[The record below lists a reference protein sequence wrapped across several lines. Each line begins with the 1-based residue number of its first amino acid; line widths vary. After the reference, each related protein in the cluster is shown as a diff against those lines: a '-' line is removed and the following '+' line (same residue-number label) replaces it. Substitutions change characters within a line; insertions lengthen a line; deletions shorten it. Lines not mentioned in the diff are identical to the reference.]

1 MAVGG
6 VGASSQASSLR
17 HHRVPVSPRPTRVSV
32 ANANKVRIP
41 TTTTAAT
48 REHNRDL
55 FELSREEKTALL
67 EIRESL
73 EDAPCP
79 CRGTPP
85 PAGGLMGALGG
96 GQKLPSYGECCKP
109 FHDSGPTPEATAEQ
123 TMRARFSAYV
133 MHAYDFIVDTTH
145 PDNISFR
152 GSTADVPEKKKKKK
166 KAAVPAAKGGFG
178 AGGGASKPVNEVADD
193 ASKKRTRVEAK
204 LFQDVVATATG
215 VVYTSLDVAE
225 ANEDAPSV
233 AREGRDELA
242 ATVEFKITYRA
253 RMSGPLQSKKK
264 GTKGELGGQA
274 TRSELAEAWPKRP
287 LSTEKGKGLLD
298 QTMRERSRFVRE
310 SASDPWLYL
319 DVLEEVE

>member
-32 ANANKVRIP
+32 ANANKVRKP

-133 MHAYDFIVDTTH
+133 LHAYDFIVDTTH

-193 ASKKRTRVEAK
+193 ASKKRTRFEAK

-225 ANEDAPSV
+225 ANE
-233 AREGRDELA
+233 ELA